1 MKDDS
6 ETSVWEAYMD
16 KQETCLMI
24 NRIAYDY
31 YLQAEESLRQREM
44 EEAKRKEQEEKM
56 SPEIL
61 EMIRTGD
68 EYIRTIREAN
78 DDIPGEVI
86 SEKLDRLEQVVRR
99 IFESVKKHPEQKK
112 EMDKFMDYYMP
123 TTLKLVN
130 AYREFDALEV
140 KGRISRMRCRRL
152 RIHSIPSVLHLKSF

>member
-1 MKDDS
+1 
-6 ETSVWEAYMD
+6 
-16 KQETCLMI
+16 
-24 NRIAYDY
+24 
-31 YLQAEESLRQREM
+31 
-44 EEAKRKEQEEKM
+44 M

-61 EMIRTGD
+61 EMISTTGD

-86 SEKLDRLEQVVRR
+86 SEKLERLEQVVRR

-140 KGRISRMRCRRL
+140 KGENITNAMQEIENTLDTISLAFEKLLDDFVSGCC
-152 RIHSIPSVLHLKSF
+152 V

>member
-1 MKDDS
+1 M
-6 ETSVWEAYMD
+6 EEVSVRLRNWQKVESVRDRDEERSSKMIQKQVFREAYMD

-78 DDIPGEVI
+78 DDIPGEVN
-86 SEKLDRLEQVVRR
+86 
-99 IFESVKKHPEQKK
+99 F
-112 EMDKFMDYYMP
+112 
-123 TTLKLVN
+123 
-130 AYREFDALEV
+130 
-140 KGRISRMRCRRL
+140 
-152 RIHSIPSVLHLKSF
+152 